1 MFDKLED
8 VTYASFGIVPQEFYK
23 NKFNSV
29 PSHDYLADPV
39 NRFLLGASR
48 IRHLCRELQG
58 GRVLDLGCGCGPYG
72 LTLKQHGYADHLTG
86 IDLDPDCAKRAG
98 ECYDEVVHSSGAGSA
113 AFSRWQF

>member
-8 VTYASFGIVPQEFYK
+8 VTYTSFGIVPQEFYK

-29 PSHDYLADPV
+29 PSHDYLSDPV

-58 GRVLDLGCGCGPYG
+58 GRDRKSTRLN
-72 LTLKQHGYADHLTG
+72 
-86 IDLDPDCAKRAG
+86 
-98 ECYDEVVHSSGAGSA
+98 SSHEIPSRMPSSA
-113 AFSRWQF
+113 